1 MNISEGTFKNTLEIC
16 ISVRNVTTRS
26 IVLFKSKYNIF
37 ISIVSGREERK
48 VGDKPKEF
56 LAVACTSDE
65 LNKFRVEYEKCHQKA
80 VGMIEEQRP
89 LGDDISESRYD

>member
-1 MNISEGTFKNTLEIC
+1 VILTGIQ
-16 ISVRNVTTRS
+16 I
-26 IVLFKSKYNIF
+26 YYF

-65 LNKFRVEYEKCHQKA
+65 LNKFRVEYENQKA

-89 LGDDISESRYD
+89 LGDDI

>member
-1 MNISEGTFKNTLEIC
+1 M
-16 ISVRNVTTRS
+16 S
-26 IVLFKSKYNIF
+26 IPGNDLDRLLLFKSKYTIF

-89 LGDDISESRYD
+89 LGDDISESRYV